1 MKPAIAIIVPVHN
14 EESVV
19 PLFFGRMK
27 AVVDELSARFVPS
40 LTFVNNA
47 SSDNTVGVI
56 RELAREHPFVSLL
69 SLSKNVGYQ
78 RAIEFGLRN
87 ADGDLFVFIDVDCED
102 PPEMILAFT
111 RAHEDGYDVV
121 YGERVDRV
129 EPAVLKALRKLFYRI
144 TRAVAD
150 EEVILDMAEFSLM
163 TREVRDAI
171 IQDSSSFPFIRASI
185 GRVGFRRRG
194 IPYRREK
201 RIAGE
206 THYNLWG
213 MTIFAVGGI
222 LSSSTVLLR
231 LPLYL
236 LPIWG
241 AIMAVLAW
249 WMAAGGGATAL
260 AALLFCGFVY
270 PSLTIAFIAVYLAR
284 VYKNTL
290 GRPNAILDTRNSILP
305 SRPAVTAAAPA
316 GRSSRPEPSAVGD
329 I

>member
-1 MKPAIAIIVPVHN
+1 MWGPVKPAIVIIVPVYN

-27 AVVDELSARFVPS
+27 AVIDELSTRFEPS

-47 SSDNTVGVI
+47 STDNTVAVI
-56 RELAREHPFVSLL
+56 RELARQHPFVSLL

-78 RAIEFGLRN
+78 RSIEFGLRN
-87 ADGDLFVFIDVDCED
+87 VDGDLFVFIDVDCED
-102 PPEMILAFT
+102 PPEMILAFA
-111 RAHEDGYDVV
+111 RSYEDGYDVV

-129 EPAVLKALRKLFYRI
+129 EPGAIKAMRKLFYRI
-144 TRAVAD
+144 TRALAD

-185 GRVGFRRRG
+185 GRVGFRRHG

-213 MTIFAVGGI
+213 MTIFAVAGI

-249 WMAAGGGATAL
+249 WLAAGGGAAAL

-270 PSLTIAFIAVYLAR
+270 PALTITFIAVYLAR

-290 GRPNAILDTRNSILP
+290 GRPNAILDRKNSILP
-305 SRPAVTAAAPA
+305 RVPAVTA
-316 GRSSRPEPSAVGD
+316 PSAARHNS
-329 I
+329 